1 MTFTELIRNECDALL
16 KNDIILTYED
26 RNHTFLLGKITIA
39 APMSLEEALA
49 FIDWS
54 EEEMNE
60 SVGGEW
66 WDYDDINMVCSP
78 SDAIE
83 AYLYNRDLIDLK
95 FISNEALARLIRDA
109 DEWNIT
115 LCYEL
120 CDRAGVEDECIEG
133 HDDDGVYVFESV
145 LYAAAEKLGVTIY

>member
-39 APMSLEEALA
+39 DPMSLEDALA
-49 FIDWS
+49 FIDWN

-60 SVGGEW
+60 AVGGDW

-109 DEWNIT
+109 NDWDLS
-115 LCYEL
+115 LCTEL
-120 CDRAGVEDECIEG
+120 CDRAEMDEEWLEGVDEDG
-133 HDDDGVYVFESV
+133 TTVYEPV